1 MRRQPRQPGLST
13 DSYYPLGSCFARVHL
28 HHGPPWWS
36 CSDSNRGPRQCT
48 SALSHVDTRPAPY
61 MTLTAALQFDDCAR
75 SHSRPHR
82 GAMSIAGQWNAV
94 SQADLRGIVKFFVT
108 CFDWPWPP
116 PCSASPC
123 QCGDNLN
130 SLQPFGN
137 SDSNGEHLGGQRHL
151 NTVVALVN
159 RTFSKF
165 VGGGA
170 GRAGRGI
177 QAFCKERDSLWKQPR
192 LKSLFVSFSFGSMR
206 ESTTL

>member
-1 MRRQPRQPGLST
+1 MHVGVKPRRYQTSPIYDFDRSIAVQRLLKESPS
-13 DSYYPLGSCFARVHL
+13 PA
-28 HHGPPWWS
+28 P
-36 CSDSNRGPRQCT
+36 CT
-48 SALSHVDTRPAPY
+48 SALS
-61 MTLTAALQFDDCAR
+61 
-75 SHSRPHR
+75 
-82 GAMSIAGQWNAV
+82 IAGRNAV